1 MKKFKKVL
9 VVGLACLTLSGMAM
23 PLFANTQPTE
33 VVLMQEKE
41 MVILEGNHLWDEGE
55 KMTRDVAHDVIHK
68 DADGDAKGSFSISEP
83 RVRIYIDNRDC
94 KSDVE
99 FTLKKTSSSHG
110 TQTWSTV
117 KVKAGKEVTVYD
129 MMSGAGN
136 YSYYIST
143 VDGAPLYTGVKVREM
158 PN

>member
-1 MKKFKKVL
+1 MKIFKKVL
-9 VVGLACLTLSGMAM
+9 VLGLTCLTLSGMAM
-23 PLFANTQPTE
+23 PVFAKTQPIGSI
-33 VVLMQEKE
+33 LIQENE
-41 MVILEGNHLWDEGE
+41 MVILPGNHLWDEGE
-55 KMTRDVAHDVIHK
+55 IMTRDVAHDVIHK

-94 KSDVE
+94 NSDVE

-110 TQTWSTV
+110 TQTWGTV
-117 KVKAGKEVTVYD
+117 KVKAGDDVTVYD

-143 VDGAPLYTGVKVREM
+143 VDGDSLYTGVKVREM